1 MRVIAGEAKGRVL
14 QGPRGLGVRPSAARL
29 RESLFGILESR
40 GAVAGRRVL
49 DLFAGTGA
57 LGIEALS
64 RGAASLVS
72 IEQAPSVAR
81 MLRSNLERCGFAGRS
96 EVLAAAVGT
105 GLRRLGARGD
115 RFDLV
120 LADPPYRTGAADDAL
135 RDLVAHGLVAPGAR
149 IVVETARGESVAAPP
164 GLGAP
169 DDVRCYGDGQLTFF
183 HVPAPAGRPEGSAD
197 ASD

>member
-14 QGPRGLGVRPSAARL
+14 QGPRGLSVRPSSARL

-40 GAVAGRRVL
+40 DAVAGRRVL

-64 RGAASLVS
+64 RGAATLVA

-81 MLRSNLERCGFAGRS
+81 MARSNLERCGFGDRA
-96 EVLAAAVGT
+96 EVVATAVGA
-105 GLRRLGARGD
+105 GLRRLASRGD

-120 LADPPYRTGAADDAL
+120 FADPPYRSGAADDAL
-135 RDLVAHGLVAPGAR
+135 RGILALGLAAPGAR
-149 IVVETARGESVAAPP
+149 IVIETARGETVSAPP
-164 GLGAP
+164 EAGAP

-183 HVPAPAGRPEGSAD
+183 HVPAPAGRPEGSDD
-197 ASD
+197 ALD